1 MKLCYRQLCV
11 FRKKNL
17 AKKGNRR
24 RFKLVPTRKKSILG
38 PNPTPNYIP
47 LDLQIETLLRLPVKS
62 LLRFQCLSK
71 LWSSIITSQDFR
83 NRQLNLAASS
93 APSRLL
99 ITFGDFLGKEIL
111 LFSLPYP
118 NVSSSSPPS
127 CLVRYKDLSLFKVH
141 GRKVYNAVRGLICV
155 GSKRK
160 VGICNPSTRRL
171 HVLPQIK
178 HKDPPINLDVD
189 PRCNYFLG
197 YDLVGDQ
204 YKILAVDNSRWSL
217 EQKVVVLGGE
227 RVWRK
232 APCAKCPHVSRTP
245 ALYMDGTL
253 YYGAYRRGM
262 DNISIIVSFDVRLEK
277 FKCIKIPVIYE
288 DMWDTYKTLMN
299 YGGKISV
306 LEYPREGSF
315 RMWVVEDAEKEE
327 WSMTTFHL
335 PQSAACLDYDIIGTF
350 NTGDICLLPKQF
362 FDPFCLVYYNLKTN
376 STRNVMIEGLNQE
389 LYGPKLKSSSRYNVN
404 VSAHFESFMLLET

>member
-1 MKLCYRQLCV
+1 MVKVYGQ
-11 FRKKNL
+11 
-17 AKKGNRR
+17 AKKRWSLDSSLSPQNPHGLNTPQARMR
-24 RFKLVPTRKKSILG
+24 TPLRKAAKESLRESPREKVNLLSKSD
-38 PNPTPNYIP
+38 TDYIP

-62 LLRFQCLSK
+62 LLRFQCVSK

-83 NRQLNLAASS
+83 NRQLNFAASS

-99 ITFGDFLGKEIL
+99 ITFYDFLGKVIL

-127 CLVRYKDLSLFKVH
+127 RLVRYKDLSLFKLH
-141 GRKVYNAVRGLICV
+141 GRKVYNAVRGLICI

-204 YKILAVDNSRWSL
+204 YKILAVDNWRWSL

-253 YYGAYRRGM
+253 YYGANRRGM
-262 DNISIIVSFDVRLEK
+262 NNISIIVSFDVRLETLK
-277 FKCIKIPVIYE
+277 SIKIPVI
-288 DMWDTYKTLMN
+288 L
-299 YGGKISV
+299 
-306 LEYPREGSF
+306 
-315 RMWVVEDAEKEE
+315 
-327 WSMTTFHL
+327 
-335 PQSAACLDYDIIGTF
+335 
-350 NTGDICLLPKQF
+350 
-362 FDPFCLVYYNLKTN
+362 
-376 STRNVMIEGLNQE
+376 
-389 LYGPKLKSSSRYNVN
+389 
-404 VSAHFESFMLLET
+404 

>member
-1 MKLCYRQLCV
+1 MFEVGGSRSDAIRSPMALSISLINALDVLKPCVLDQSGFSFLCSKRLVSSDHMVKVYGQ
-11 FRKKNL
+11 
-17 AKKGNRR
+17 AKKRWS
-24 RFKLVPTRKKSILG
+24 LDSSLSPQ
-38 PNPTPNYIP
+38 NPHGLNTP
-47 LDLQIETLLRLPVKS
+47 QARMRTPVES
-62 LLRFQCLSK
+62 L
-71 LWSSIITSQDFR
+71 QDFR
-83 NRQLNLAASS
+83 NRQLNFAASS

-99 ITFGDFLGKEIL
+99 ITFYDFLGKVIL

-127 CLVRYKDLSLFKVH
+127 RLVRYKDLSLFKLH
-141 GRKVYNAVRGLICV
+141 GRKVYNAVRGLICI

-204 YKILAVDNSRWSL
+204 YKILAVDNWRWSL

-253 YYGAYRRGM
+253 YYGANRRGM
-262 DNISIIVSFDVRLEK
+262 NNISIIVSFDVRLETLK
-277 FKCIKIPVIYE
+277 SIKIPVI
-288 DMWDTYKTLMN
+288 L
-299 YGGKISV
+299 
-306 LEYPREGSF
+306 
-315 RMWVVEDAEKEE
+315 
-327 WSMTTFHL
+327 
-335 PQSAACLDYDIIGTF
+335 
-350 NTGDICLLPKQF
+350 
-362 FDPFCLVYYNLKTN
+362 
-376 STRNVMIEGLNQE
+376 
-389 LYGPKLKSSSRYNVN
+389 
-404 VSAHFESFMLLET
+404 